1 MDANV
6 LYAVLILLAL
16 SVALNLKLTFC
27 LLSSVRNMMAA
38 QGQDFTLPVG
48 EPVPAVRGKPMLG
61 GKKTVFTAGPRPAAL
76 LFLSS
81 GCPKCKS
88 KLPEIGRML
97 ARADEAGLDI
107 WLVSR
112 EAKWRLRRFLLGTA
126 LPGVTMRVSTDEF
139 KLLNP
144 TMTSP
149 YYMFLN
155 ESGRLEA
162 GGMIGDENW
171 LSFREQME
179 DAEVATEADA
189 EVAA

>member
-6 LYAVLILLAL
+6 LYAVLIILAL

-48 EPVPAVRGKPMLG
+48 EVVPLVQGKPMAG
-61 GKKTVFTAGPRPAAL
+61 GKKLAFTAGTRPAVL

-97 ARADEAGLDI
+97 ARADAAGLDM

-112 EAKWRLRRFLLGTA
+112 EAKWRLHRFLRASA
-126 LPGVTMRVSTDEF
+126 LPGVTLRVSTDEF

-149 YYMFLN
+149 DHIFLS
-155 ESGRLEA
+155 EGGRLEA
-162 GGMIGDENW
+162 AGMIGDENW
-171 LSFREQME
+171 LSFRAQME
-179 DAEVATEADA
+179 EAGAAAEE